1 MITIRTSDRASMQD
15 VRTRASLLALRA
27 LRWPGVLCELG

>member
-1 MITIRTSDRASMQD
+1 MITIRTSDRASMHD
-15 VRTRASLLALRA
+15 RVSVLALRA